1 MSVFDFRRD
10 KEAKNGRSGE
20 SFTSVYCESPACL
33 TCFTLL
39 FMESCGCCI
48 PSMWGMPGGQPGYCW
63 DTILNKLSSWSEEMD
78 HVSAVRLL
86 GSPEASGGK
95 AGLALLRDHVF
106 F

>member
-1 MSVFDFRRD
+1 MEDL
-10 KEAKNGRSGE
+10 GRALPPC
-20 SFTSVYCESPACL
+20 TESPVCL
-33 TCFTLL
+33 TCFILF

-86 GSPEASGGK
+86 GSPEASRGK
-95 AGLALLRDHVF
+95 AGLALLRDHVVF
-106 F
+106 LKTNESCKK